1 MKKAIYFATLLTALA
16 TILLTA
22 CDKKDYI
29 PSRPDQPNPGTPTQP
44 TPPGAQT
51 TPLRV
56 KVAIKIGAVLYDS
69 IPATLHITSFD
80 SAGIATTQMME
91 LAAGTNTLALS
102 AKAAKYTL
110 RMTKWGLSD
119 EITLTRA
126 ELATKGVIQLGA
138 SKAARLLKSEAN
150 FYVTSGGT
158 RPKDLTEYRYDRAGR
173 LIRVIYHEQRLD
185 FNQMDFLWVDKY
197 VYEGDKLDRIERY
210 DAKVDTSIVPASFTA
225 FNYDAQGRIAEMYQN
240 GVRETAVQ
248 IAYSKENQFDM
259 ANLYYYI
266 KEGSGTSEMRTYLKY
281 LGGNKVEEFGRSYSG
296 TERGTFQYDFNINPF
311 AHMNL
316 VDLYLSH
323 TSKNNVVDIS
333 RSSGVLGSNDPYKFE
348 YMYDMEGYPVQL
360 IRSYKASGTGEHRYA
375 VQTMFT
381 Y

>member
-1 MKKAIYFATLLTALA
+1 MKHVINTWIYWTLLAVLF
-16 TILLTA
+16 LTA
-22 CDKKDYI
+22 CDKTDYI
-29 PSRPDQPNPGTPTQP
+29 PEKPTVPGTPTQP
-44 TPPGAQT
+44 PHQGVETI
-51 TPLRV
+51 PLRV
-56 KVAIKIGAVLYDS
+56 KVAIKIGAVVYDS

-80 SAGIATTQMME
+80 STGKTTNQIVE
-91 LAAGTNTLALS
+91 LAPGTNTLTLNG
-102 AKAAKYTL
+102 KAAKYTL
-110 RMTKWGLSD
+110 RMAQWGLSD

-138 SKAARLLKSEAN
+138 SRAARLLKSEAN

-158 RPKDLTEYRYDRAGR
+158 RPKDITEYRYDGAGR
-173 LIRVIYHEQRLD
+173 LIRAIYHEQRLD
-185 FNQMDFLWVDKY
+185 INQMDFLWVDKY
-197 VYEGDKLDRIERY
+197 VYEGGKLDRIERY

-266 KEGSGTSEMRTYLKY
+266 KESSGASEMRTYLKY
-281 LGGNKVEEFGRSYSG
+281 LGGNKVEESGRSYSG

-348 YMYDMEGYPVQL
+348 YTYNMEGYPVEL
-360 IRSYKASGTGEHRYA
+360 LRSYKASGTGEHRYA